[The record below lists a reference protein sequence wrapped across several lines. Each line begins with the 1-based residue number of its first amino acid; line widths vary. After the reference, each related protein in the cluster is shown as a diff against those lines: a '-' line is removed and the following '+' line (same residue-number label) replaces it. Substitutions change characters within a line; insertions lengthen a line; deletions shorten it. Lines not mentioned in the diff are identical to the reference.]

1 MARNDQFI
9 DADDLGILDSP
20 EAVLSTMD
28 QDGDRR
34 WLYPTPSKG
43 FYYWWRLAIGW
54 ALIAFFVSLP
64 WIQINGKPAVLL
76 DLMEREFTLFGTT
89 FYPTDTLLLLG
100 FLLGTLVSI
109 ILISA
114 VFGRIWCGW
123 GCPQTVYLE
132 FVYRPIERWIEGAEH
147 VRKRRDEG
155 PLTFDKAWR
164 KTAKWG
170 VYAVLSLVLAHTFVS
185 YFVGW
190 DRLLTWMQS
199 DPREN
204 WGYFLM
210 MAGTTGLILYDF
222 GFFREQMCTIA
233 CPYARFQSVLL
244 DPDSLIVS
252 YDEDRGEPRG
262 RGKDRSEL
270 GDCIDCGAC
279 VRTCPTG
286 IDIRDGLQMECVACT
301 QCIDAC
307 DDIMDKMGWE
317 PGLIKYTSEKALNDE
332 PTKIARPRTLLY
344 SGVLLALTVFF
355 VGLLWTR
362 SSYDINVARAGGQ
375 PFMELPDDRIANR
388 IRVRVRNQTATE
400 ARFSIGAEGIPNVQ
414 VNPVGTGETI
424 LAPQEM
430 KRTEAWIIVP
440 PDALSNERE
449 VTILVQF
456 DDGTEERIA
465 FPLLSP
471 SSREAEDALNEDAD
485 DGAASP

>member
-9 DADDLGILDSP
+9 DADDVGILDSP
-20 EAVLSTMD
+20 EAVLSTMN
-28 QDGDRR
+28 QEGDRR

-76 DLMEREFTLFGTT
+76 DLMEREFTFFGTT

-114 VFGRIWCGW
+114 VLGRIWCGW

-190 DRLLTWMQS
+190 ERLLVWMQS

-210 MAGTTGLILYDF
+210 MAGTTGLILFDF

-244 DPDSLIVS
+244 DSDSLIVS
-252 YDEDRGEPRG
+252 YDEERGEPRG
-262 RGKDRSEL
+262 RGKDRENL

-317 PGLIKYTSEKALNDE
+317 PGLIKYTSEKELNDE
-332 PTKIARPRTLLY
+332 PTNIVRPRTLLY
-344 SGVLLALTVFF
+344 SGVLVVLAVFF
-355 VGLLWTR
+355 IGLLWMR
-362 SSYDINVARAGGQ
+362 PSYDINLSRAGGD
-375 PFMELPDDRIANR
+375 PFMVLPDDRVANR
-388 IRVRVRNQTATE
+388 VRVRVRNQTATE
-400 ARFSIGAEGIPNVQ
+400 ARFSIGATGIPEVQ

-440 PDALSNERE
+440 PDALRDQRE
-449 VTILVQF
+449 ITVLVQF
-456 DDGTEERIA
+456 DDGTEERIS

-471 SSREAEDALNEDAD
+471 STAD
-485 DGAASP
+485 TATSAPGS

>member
-9 DADDLGILDSP
+9 DADDVGILDSP
-20 EAVLSTMD
+20 EAVLSTMN
-28 QDGDRR
+28 QEGDRR

-76 DLMEREFTLFGTT
+76 DLMEREFTFFGTT

-114 VFGRIWCGW
+114 VLGRIWCGW

-155 PLTFDKAWR
+155 PMTFDKAWR

-190 DRLLTWMQS
+190 ERLLVWMQS

-210 MAGTTGLILYDF
+210 MAGTTGLILFDF

-244 DPDSLIVS
+244 DSDSLIVS
-252 YDEDRGEPRG
+252 YDEERGEPRG
-262 RGKDRSEL
+262 RGKDRENL

-317 PGLIKYTSEKALNDE
+317 PGLIKYTSEKELNDE
-332 PTKIARPRTLLY
+332 PTNIVRPRTLLY
-344 SGVLLALTVFF
+344 SGVLVVLAVFF
-355 VGLLWTR
+355 IGLLWMR
-362 SSYDINVARAGGQ
+362 PSYDINVTRAGGD
-375 PFMELPDDRIANR
+375 PFMVLPDDRVANR
-388 IRVRVRNQTATE
+388 VRVRVRNQTATE
-400 ARFSIGAEGIPNVQ
+400 ARFSIGATGIPEVQ
-414 VNPVGTGETI
+414 VNPVGTGETT

-440 PDALSNERE
+440 PDALRDQRE
-449 VTILVQF
+449 ITVLVQF
-456 DDGTEERIA
+456 DDGTEERIS

-471 SSREAEDALNEDAD
+471 STAD
-485 DGAASP
+485 TATSAPGS